1 MIDLTNIQQGI
12 WDCLQKIDYTVVDY
26 IEFDSIEP
34 PFVHLGSLY
43 IKDNSVK
50 NGEGIVCTQYI
61 NIYSVYSGKKEMLTM
76 INAVNQAMDNLV
88 VEGQQV
94 YVKQGRTS
102 VVIDKDK
109 FSSIFQ
115 RTDRNNNKFYHAVLI
130 FDLYI
135 N

>member
-12 WDCLQKIDYTVVDY
+12 WDTLQNTDCTVVDY

-43 IKDNSVK
+43 IKNDSVK
-50 NGEGIVCTQYI
+50 NNEGLICTQYI
-61 NIYSVYSGKKEMLTM
+61 NIYSVYSGKKEILEM
-76 INAVNQAMDNLV
+76 IQTVQNAMNNLV

-94 YVKQGRTS
+94 CVKQGRTS
-102 VVIDKDK
+102 IVIDKDK